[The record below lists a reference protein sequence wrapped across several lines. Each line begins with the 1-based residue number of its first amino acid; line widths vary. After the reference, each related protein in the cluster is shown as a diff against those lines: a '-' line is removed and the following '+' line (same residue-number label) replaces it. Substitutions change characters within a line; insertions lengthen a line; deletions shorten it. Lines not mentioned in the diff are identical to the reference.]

1 MQGSSLEATGVYTN
15 DGSRSAIDSMT
26 MSAPSTRVNLGGA
39 NQPKGPGERSRTM
52 IIIGADYHPAFQ
64 QIAFVD
70 TETGELQERRLQH
83 REEAEKFYRDLR
95 AQEMKVRVG
104 MEASGHARWFERL
117 LDELQFELWIGDAA
131 EIRTK
136 RVRKQKTDRQDA
148 RLILQL
154 LLEDRFPQI
163 WVPSWENRDLR
174 QLLWHR
180 HRMVQARTRI
190 MNQLQAVALNEG
202 LRCKKRL
209 WRERGR
215 QQLESFQLAPWASRR
230 RRDLL
235 ELLDRLNP
243 SIAEL
248 SQAIEQQV
256 ERCPEAQRLMTHPG
270 VGSLTALAFVLIIG
284 RVERFQCGKQIASY
298 LGLVPLEGAS
308 GNRRR
313 LGYITKQGNA
323 LLRFLLV
330 EAAQV
335 SARRIPEWRNKDFHL
350 AMRRGR
356 KIAKVAMARRL
367 AVQMFWMMRKGWD
380 YEQVRKFGSHAGQP
394 GNRDGVQSNTE

>member
-1 MQGSSLEATGVYTN
+1 
-15 DGSRSAIDSMT
+15 
-26 MSAPSTRVNLGGA
+26 
-39 NQPKGPGERSRTM
+39 M
-52 IIIGADYHPAFQ
+52 IIIGVDFHPEFQ
-64 QIAFVD
+64 QIASVD
-70 TETGELQERRLQH
+70 TDSGEFQEKRLAH
-83 REEAEKFYRDLR
+83 PEEGEQFYRDLA
-95 AQEMKVRVG
+95 AQGKKVRVG

-117 LDELQFELWIGDAA
+117 LAELQLELWIGDAA
-131 EIRTK
+131 QIRAK

-148 RLILQL
+148 QLILKL
-154 LLEDRFPQI
+154 MLKDDFPQI

-202 LRCKKRL
+202 LHCKKRL
-209 WRERGR
+209 WREHGR
-215 QQLESFQLAPWASRR
+215 QQLEAFRLAPWASRR

-235 ELLDRLNP
+235 ELMDRLNP
-243 SIAEL
+243 TIAEL
-248 SQAIEQQV
+248 SQAIEQEV
-256 ERCPEAQRLMTHPG
+256 ETCPEAKRLMTHPG
-270 VGSLTALAFVLIIG
+270 VGPLTALAFVLIIG
-284 RVERFQCGKQIASY
+284 KAERFQCGKQIASY
-298 LGLVPLEGAS
+298 LGLVPLEDSS

-313 LGYITKQGNA
+313 LGHITKQGNS

-335 SARRIPEWRNKDFHL
+335 TVRSLPEWRSKYFHL

-367 AVQMFWMMRKGWD
+367 AIGLYWMWRQGWD
-380 YEQVRKFGSHAGQP
+380 YEQGKQFGSHAGQP
-394 GNRDGVQSNTE
+394 GNRHGVQSNTE

>member
-1 MQGSSLEATGVYTN
+1 M
-15 DGSRSAIDSMT
+15 
-26 MSAPSTRVNLGGA
+26 
-39 NQPKGPGERSRTM
+39 M
-52 IIIGADYHPAFQ
+52 IIGCDYHPAFQ

-70 TETGELQERRLQH
+70 TDTGELQERRLQH
-83 REEAEKFYRDLR
+83 REEAEKFYRDLA
-95 AQEMKVRVG
+95 AQGIKVRVG

-117 LDELQFELWIGDAA
+117 LAELQFELWIGDAA

-148 RLILQL
+148 QLILKL
-154 LLEDRFPQI
+154 MLKDDFPQI

-209 WRERGR
+209 WREAGR
-215 QQLESFQLAPWASRR
+215 EQLEAFRLAPWASRR

-243 SIAEL
+243 TITDL
-248 SQAIEQQV
+248 TQTIEQEV
-256 ERCPEAQRLMTHPG
+256 EKCPEAQRLMTHPG
-270 VGSLTALAFVLIIG
+270 VGALTALAFVLIIG
-284 RVERFQCGKQIASY
+284 TAERFQCGKQIASY
-298 LGLVPLEGAS
+298 LGLVPLEESS

-313 LGYITKQGNA
+313 LGHITKQGNA

-335 SARRIPEWRNKDFHL
+335 SARSIPEWRHKYFHL

-367 AVQMFWMMRKGWD
+367 AVQLFWMWRKGWD

-394 GNRDGVQSNTE
+394 GNRDGVH